1 MGSSYKR
8 LAIAGAVIAALTAS
22 AAFFGA
28 ASSASVA
35 QSSSHMP
42 SMSGRATSGS
52 LAVRGTHLRAPQ
64 APNVVLYD
72 QYDNDSLNGDV
83 FAELRG
89 GFRRVRRRDGRRFHR
104 ADRRHVDRQPGRR
117 RGPVLRR
124 GADDQREREL
134 LLRLEWPAR
143 QPGCDATEPDGGRLG
158 RLDHDCH
165 PDRRGAHGWPLLGLR
180 PGEHGLQRRRP
191 VVLRGSHRAVERR
204 SGLAEPRR
212 RLRYLPDV
220 GRPPEHVRDRPRCA
234 RSDVPPERHHRATS
248 ASAASASASAAS
260 ASASASAS
268 ATSASAASA
277 TSASA
282 TSATSASA
290 TSATSASATS
300 ASAGPVPRP
309 TRARPAARS
318 CEAEDPGKALLG
330 RQGPARSLEA
340 LPQGTRH
347 RPVAAARLAPAARL
361 PGQPRGWPRLSHF
374 N

>member
-89 GFRRVRRRDGRRFHR
+89 GLRRVRRRDGRRLHR
-104 ADRRHVDRQPGRR
+104 AEWRHVDRQPGRR
-117 RGPVLRR
+117 RGPVLQRR

-134 LLRLEWPAR
+134 LLRLEWPTR
-143 QPGCDATEPDGGRLG
+143 QPGCDAAEPDGGRLS

-165 PDRRGAHGWPLLGLR
+165 PDRRGAHGRPLLGLG

-212 RLRYLPDV
+212 RLRCLPDV
-220 GRPPEHVRDRPRCA
+220 GRPSEHVRDRPRCA
-234 RSDVPPERHHRATS
+234 RSGLPPERHHRAS
-248 ASAASASASAAS
+248 
-260 ASASASAS
+260 
-268 ATSASAASA
+268 ASA

-282 TSATSASA
+282 TSATAASASASAASATAASATATSATSASASA
-290 TSATSASATS
+290 TSATSASAAS
-300 ASAGPVPRP
+300 ASAGPLPRP

-340 LPQGTRH
+340 LPQGPRH

-361 PGQPRGWPRLSHF
+361 PGQPRGRPRLSHF